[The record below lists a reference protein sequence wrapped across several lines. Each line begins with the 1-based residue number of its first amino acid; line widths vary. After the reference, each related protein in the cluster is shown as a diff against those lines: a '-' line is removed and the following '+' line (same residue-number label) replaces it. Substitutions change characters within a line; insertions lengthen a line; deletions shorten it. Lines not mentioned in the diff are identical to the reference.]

1 MNDAQNA
8 IDAAIADANRLR
20 RNLKKKQTVQVWSAE
35 EKSLI
40 KATIQAWFYN
50 YRKLI
55 APILDSELLHD
66 ADELYKL
73 IFAAS
78 DRASVRSKYDI
89 ALKNITK
96 ELSNLRGYTLTIAT
110 NALQNKTTDKPPDFS
125 PLIPDPNMQKI
136 LDNRWIEC
144 INCINANAPLA
155 ATVMMGG
162 LLEALLL
169 ARINKETNKSAIF
182 KATKAPKNK
191 STGRVLPLKEWT
203 LRNYIDV
210 AHELRWISQSAKDIG
225 QVLRDYR
232 NYIHPYKE
240 FSHNIV
246 IELNDA
252 NLFWEISKSVSK
264 QIIKSS

>member
-20 RNLKKKQTVQVWSAE
+20 LNLKKKQTRQVRSTE
-35 EKSLI
+35 ERSLI

-55 APILDSELLHD
+55 APLLDSEFLHD
-66 ADELYKL
+66 ADEMYKQIL
-73 IFAAS
+73 AAS
-78 DRASVRSKYDI
+78 DCATVRSKYDMT
-89 ALKNITK
+89 LKNISK
-96 ELSNLRGYTLTIAT
+96 ELSNLRGYTLTVAT
-110 NALQNKTTDKPPDFS
+110 NASQNKSTDKPPDFS

-136 LDNRWIEC
+136 LDHRWIEC

-169 ARINKETNKSAIF
+169 ARINKETNKPAIF
-182 KATKAPKNK
+182 KAPKAPKDK
-191 STGRVLPLKEWT
+191 STGKTLPLKEWT

-240 FSHNIV
+240 LSHNVV

-252 NLFWEISKSVSK
+252 SLFWEISKSISK
-264 QIIKSS
+264 QIIKSI